1 MMRLESLAHEHSDN
15 PEKQAILRALY
26 QYAEKPLTGVL
37 ERLKLVDEKNSQAE
51 NKSMSSNR

>member
-15 PEKQAILRALY
+15 PEKQAILRTLPICR
-26 QYAEKPLTGVL
+26 KPLTSVL

-51 NKSMSSNR
+51 NKSTSSNR